1 MTTKTRQR
9 QSGLLSANDPTPWAA
24 DLTHCPATATPS
36 VRTGTRPPTPDASS
50 GASDLIP
57 IATIAGGSCRPAETA
72 GGDTVATPAS
82 NGPHAADA
90 PSVSLSASADTVAI
104 RLPIPNVSRPCEQC
118 GHTFAPRRPWGRFC
132 SAYCRRLAWLGR
144 NPEKAAELAE
154 RDKARL
160 RAHVIGNGGTW
171 EEVH

>member
-1 MTTKTRQR
+1 MMTKTKTRQR
-9 QSGLLSANDPTPWAA
+9 RTINPNAPTPWAA
-24 DLTHCPATATPS
+24 DLTRPAVDATS
-36 VRTGTRPPTPDASS
+36 LGV
-50 GASDLIP
+50 SDLIP
-57 IATIAGGSCRPAETA
+57 IATIAAGSCRPAETA
-72 GGDTVATPAS
+72 GGDTVATLAS

-118 GHTFAPRRPWGRFC
+118 GAAFVARRPWARFC
-132 SAYCRRLAWLGR
+132 SAYCRRVAWLDR
-144 NPEKAAELAE
+144 NPERAAELAE